1 MAEPARSLA
10 RLWWNDVPGARVVLF
25 AAAVLLAALSVA
37 AFPCWSYSRRW
48 GYGPSVTAGAL
59 LLVMAMM
66 AITNKATPKVVASTP
81 DSVEVAGR

>member
-25 AAAVLLAALSVA
+25 AAAILLATLSVA

-48 GYGPSVTAGAL
+48 GYGPSVATGAL
-59 LLVMAMM
+59 LLVLAMM
-66 AITNKATPKVVASTP
+66 AIANKTTPKAVASTP
-81 DSVEVAGR
+81 DKIELAAY